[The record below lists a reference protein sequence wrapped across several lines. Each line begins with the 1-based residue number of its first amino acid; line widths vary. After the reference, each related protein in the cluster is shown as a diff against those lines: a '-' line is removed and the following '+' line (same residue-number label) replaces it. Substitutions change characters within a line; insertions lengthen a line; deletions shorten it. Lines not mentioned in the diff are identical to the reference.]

1 MSLAALRNLLADLV
15 TQAGGPRTPALA
27 RHPASIAVALD
38 DATAGAR
45 TITATVTGSDGAP
58 LAGAPVRLIARAQL
72 LLGSLQTTAVAGPL
86 DFVDAE
92 GSRVALDGRT
102 DDTGRFAVRLAL
114 AELALTGEVT
124 ARCGHLVDA
133 CDGA

>member
-1 MSLAALRNLLADLV
+1 MARVHPRSPRSHTPSSRV
-15 TQAGGPRTPALA
+15 TPRRSPSRSTTRPT
-27 RHPASIAVALD
+27 
-38 DATAGAR
+38 ATDGVR
-45 TITATVTGSDGAP
+45 TLTATVTGSDGAP

-102 DDTGRFAVRLAL
+102 DDAGQFAVRLAL